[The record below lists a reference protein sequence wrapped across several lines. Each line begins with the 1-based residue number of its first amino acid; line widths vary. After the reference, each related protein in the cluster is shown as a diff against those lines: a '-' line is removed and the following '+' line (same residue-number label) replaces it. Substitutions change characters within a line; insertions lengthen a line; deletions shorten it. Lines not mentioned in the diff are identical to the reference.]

1 MGPES
6 ERGRLGG
13 SEKMS
18 LLWEGIYS
26 RSEGGAPS
34 EGLFCSVPK
43 VEEKGLRPGGSPTW
57 KENLKDFIRRYPSY
71 WRDRYPEVKQWRQ
84 QHPDYQR
91 QWRQA
96 KKKKRR
102 SPGEIQVERLRKV
115 IEFTEKTSFFLREI
129 QTEIL
134 LKGPAIGSFHSAR
147 P

>member
-1 MGPES
+1 MTAKRCRYCGKEFTPDPRVGHRQKACS
-6 ERGRLGG
+6 
-13 SEKMS
+13 
-18 LLWEGIYS
+18 
-26 RSEGGAPS
+26 AP
-34 EGLFCSVPK
+34 CQK
-43 VEEKGLRPGGSPTW
+43 LRK

-91 QWRQA
+91 RWRQA
-96 KKKKRR
+96 KKKRR
-102 SPGEIQVERLRKV
+102 SPGEIQVERLTKA

-134 LKGPAIGSFHSAR
+134 LKGPAIGSFYSAR